1 MNDIFIKGAREHN
14 LQNIDVRIP
23 RNSITVITGVS
34 GSGKSSLAFDTV
46 YAEGQRR
53 YVESLSA
60 YARQFLDKMDK
71 PDVDY
76 IEGLSPAISI
86 EQKTS
91 GRNPRSTVGTITEI
105 YDYLRLLFARIGVP
119 YDPKSGKE
127 LERQSVDDII
137 SHIRSY
143 PENTKIMLFSPV
155 VRGRKGEHHKI
166 LTDANKTGFVKARI
180 DGKIVPLE
188 PMPKLTKQKKHTIEI
203 IVDRIMVSESQKNRI
218 AESVETALNMSN
230 GLMNIELLDS
240 TQERCARDFSLYYA
254 YQNQG
259 EEVAFP
265 ELEPRLFSFN
275 SPFGACP
282 ACSGLGVV
290 LEFDTRKIIPD
301 PLRSFNQGG
310 IAPYN
315 PGAHWWYSIF
325 QSLADG
331 LGFSLDQSLE
341 SIPAPIMK
349 QLWYGTNDP
358 IDIAYVNKSESLSY
372 NRRKHYAGI
381 IEDLHRRYRE
391 TSSDRVKEWL
401 ESFMHYGECLACH
414 GTRLRKEALAV
425 KVHGKNIDQISHLTI
440 AKALPFFA
448 PHNFNDKEHAICKE
462 VIKEIH
468 ARLQFLKNV
477 GLGYISLNRTAVT
490 LSGGESQRIRLA
502 TQIGS
507 QLVGVLYVLDEPTI
521 GLHQRDNERL
531 LNTLTTLKN
540 LGNTLLIVEH
550 DEQTMRHADHI
561 IELGPHAGTHGGRLM
576 ASGDVAQ
583 VCAKKRSLTAKFLN
597 GKLKIALLPVRR
609 NGNGMRLCIKGAQ
622 AHNLKNIDV
631 EFLLGTLT
639 VICGVS
645 GSGKSTLLNG
655 TVYPLL
661 SNAINKNTHE
671 VGMHV
676 HHSGIEHVNK
686 IVQIDQSPIGRTP
699 RSNPA
704 TYVGFFTDIRQLF
717 GELPISKARGYK
729 AGRFSFNVSGGRC
742 ETCQGAGTIKI
753 EMHFLSDVYVE
764 CETCKGARFNRETLE
779 VTYKGKNI
787 YDVLCMTVD
796 DARDFFDAI
805 PRVKRQLDMLHT
817 VGLGYI
823 TLGQSALT
831 FSGGEAQRIK
841 ISLELARRD
850 TGDTFYILDEPTT
863 GLHHTDVIKL
873 INVLHTLVKKGNTV
887 VVIEHNLDV
896 IAQADYLIDLGPEG
910 GDAGGYVCAYGTP
923 EEVSTVKGSFT
934 GQYLQQYLDVYTQSN

>member
-23 RNSITVITGVS
+23 RNTITVITGVS

-105 YDYLRLLFARIGVP
+105 YDYLRLLFARIGIP

-155 VRGRKGEHHKI
+155 VRGRKGEHRKI

-188 PMPKLTKQKKHTIEI
+188 PIPKLTKQKKHTIEI
-203 IVDRIMVSESQKNRI
+203 IVDRIMVSKSQKNRI

-230 GLMNIELLDS
+230 GLMSIELLDS
-240 TQERCARDFSLYYA
+240 TQEQSTRAFSLYYA
-254 YQNQG
+254 YQEQG
-259 EEVAFP
+259 KEVAFP

-301 PLRSFNQGG
+301 PSRSFNQGG
-310 IAPYN
+310 IVPYN
-315 PGAHWWYSIF
+315 PDAHWWYSIF
-325 QSLADG
+325 QSLANT

-341 SIPAPIMK
+341 SIPDSIMK

-358 IDIAYVNKSESLSY
+358 VDITYVNKSESLTY
-372 NRRKHYAGI
+372 NRKKHYVGI

-401 ESFMHYGECLACH
+401 EAFMHYGDCLACR

-440 AKALPFFA
+440 ATALPFFA
-448 PHNFNDKEHAICKE
+448 PHNFNNKEHAICRE

-468 ARLQFLKNV
+468 ARLQFLKDV

-531 LNTLTTLKN
+531 LSTLTALKN

-561 IELGPHAGTHGGRLM
+561 VELGPHAGTHGGRLM
-576 ASGDVAQ
+576 ASGSVAQ
-583 VCAKKRSLTAKFLN
+583 VCAKKKSLTAQFLS
-597 GKLKIALLPVRR
+597 GKLKIALPSVRR
-609 NGNGMRLCIKGAQ
+609 AGNGMHLRIQGAQ
-622 AHNLKNIDV
+622 EHNLKNIDV
-631 EFLLGTLT
+631 EFPLGTLT

-661 SNAINKNTHE
+661 SNTINRNTHE
-671 VGMHV
+671 VGMHAQ
-676 HHSGIEHVNK
+676 HSGIEHINK

-717 GELPISKARGYK
+717 GELPVSKARGYK

-863 GLHHTDVIKL
+863 GLHHADVIKL

-896 IAQADYLIDLGPEG
+896 IAQADYIIDLGPEG
-910 GDAGGYVCAYGTP
+910 GDGGGHICAQGTP
-923 EEVSTVKGSFT
+923 EGISTVKGSFT
-934 GQYLQQYLDVYTQSN
+934 GHYLQQYLDVYTQSN